1 MHLCK
6 LQKGNVRL
14 KSFFETKEPA
24 ASKGSMSDF
33 VFFLSLSLDDVNDSG
48 IPIITI

>member
-33 VFFLSLSLDDVNDSG
+33 FLSLSLDDVNDSG